1 MISVSVAM
9 ATHNGQ
15 KFIRE
20 QLDSLAAQEHLPSE
34 LVITD
39 DASSDKTIAIAQQ
52 FAEKAPFRVH
62 IHRYEKR
69 VGYRANFMRATALC
83 SAELI
88 AFCDQDDIWSP
99 QKLARCIEPFR
110 DSAVLLAHHKA
121 EVVTEAGERIGSLD
135 HMASEPT
142 TPPLSLCPI
151 RRMGTPLGFTEV
163 FRRVILKFSDF
174 WNISSDPHDMTAPMA
189 HDQWV
194 FFIASVFGNIVYID
208 KSLVSYRQHDS
219 NLFGWH
225 RPSHIL
231 YDFPYLLFNP
241 TCTLYSLQHAA
252 EQCAEILEKAS
263 CNLTEVWHQRAT
275 IGATQYRFLANDY
288 GSRKS
293 LYADPTLVK
302 RVKAFYRIMSTGGYR
317 PKRSWGLGRRA
328 LMRDFCLGI
337 PAGHLLPSA

>member
-99 QKLARCIEPFR
+99 QKLALCIEPFR
-110 DSAVLLAHHKA
+110 DSAVLLVYHNAA
-121 EVVTEAGERIGSLD
+121 IVTEAGERIGSLD
-135 HMASEPT
+135 HFASEPI

-151 RRMGTPLGFTEV
+151 RPMDYPLGFTQV
-163 FRRVILKFSDF
+163 FRRSMLELSDL
-174 WNISSDPHDMTAPMA
+174 WEVSRDPNDLAAPMA

-194 FFIASVFGNIVYID
+194 CFIASVFGNIVYVD
-208 KSLVSYRQHDS
+208 EPLASYRQHGS
-219 NLFGWH
+219 NLYGWC
-225 RPSHIL
+225 RPSSFL
-231 YDFPYLLFNP
+231 SNVLRNP
-241 TCTLYSLQHAA
+241 THELHPLQHTARS
-252 EQCAEILEKAS
+252 CAEILEKMS
-263 CNLTEVWHQRAT
+263 YILTGVWHQRAT
-275 IGATQYRFLANDY
+275 MAATQYRVLVDLY
-288 GSRKS
+288 TSRDR
-293 LYADPTLVK
+293 LYANATLVE
-302 RVKAFYRIMSTGGYR
+302 RVKAFRRLITRGAYR
-317 PKRSWGLGRRA
+317 PKQSWGLGRKA
-328 LMRDFCLGI
+328 LVWDLCLGL
-337 PAGHLLPSA
+337 PAGHLFQST